1 VILPALLAA
10 VLFVVL
16 VPILWP
22 LLRGAAA
29 SRPRVSFDQAV
40 YRDQLRELDRDVA
53 RGVLTDAEAQG
64 SRVEIQRRLLAVADA
79 PATADTPGGRARA
92 PVLAVMIGA
101 VVAAGSVVLFD
112 TLNTPLRV
120 DQGAIAQRAEVERL
134 VSRLRE
140 RLEAD
145 PTSQEGWRLYA
156 RTTAALG
163 EWDNALNAYRQ
174 AIALGD
180 GSAQTRAG
188 LAEVLVARAQ
198 GLVVPEARELFRAV
212 LDQVPDDP
220 MARFYLAV
228 AAAEDGDAQTAI
240 SQLQALAADLPAD
253 APVRQEL
260 RRRIEGIA
268 AQAGITAPA
277 LAAGRA
283 PTDRGPDAE
292 AVEAAGSLPPAERQ
306 AMIRAMV
313 DRLAD
318 RLRQEPNDFDGW
330 MRLGRSRL
338 VLGEADAAAD
348 AYERA
353 ALLRPDDVT
362 APLRAVEALLQGRQ
376 ASDAVSPRAIA
387 ILRGIE
393 ARHPNEPAVLWYLG
407 LEAARAG
414 NRDGALAY
422 WRRLRDALP
431 TDHPDT
437 AMVRAAIEALEK
449 R

>member
-1 VILPALLAA
+1 
-10 VLFVVL
+10 
-16 VPILWP
+16 
-22 LLRGAAA
+22 
-29 SRPRVSFDQAV
+29 
-40 YRDQLRELDRDVA
+40 
-53 RGVLTDAEAQG
+53 
-64 SRVEIQRRLLAVADA
+64 
-79 PATADTPGGRARA
+79 
-92 PVLAVMIGA
+92 
-101 VVAAGSVVLFD
+101 
-112 TLNTPLRV
+112 
-120 DQGAIAQRAEVERL
+120 VERL

-376 ASDAVSPRAIA
+376 ASDAVPPRAIA